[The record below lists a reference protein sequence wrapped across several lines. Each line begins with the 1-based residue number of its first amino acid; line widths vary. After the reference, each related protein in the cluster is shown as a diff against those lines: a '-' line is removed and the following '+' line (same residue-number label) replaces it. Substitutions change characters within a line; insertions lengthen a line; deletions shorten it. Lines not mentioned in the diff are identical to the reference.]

1 MTVIEKDVLCDL
13 DYVYIIDIPYIFKC
27 LWSCVNYGMVWY
39 TTPGLTSRDKVVK
52 KSLRLSPF
60 YTEYICFRSK

>member
-13 DYVYIIDIPYIFKC
+13 DYVYVIDIPYIFKC

-52 KSLRLSPF
+52 KV
-60 YTEYICFRSK
+60 